1 MDVGAADML
10 RATFVL
16 RLEGL
21 SEAIASSS
29 LRLPRFF
36 STAINRSEKKSAYI
50 LASHCEG
57 KKKDN
62 RNDSKEVT
70 GRIQASFTVQGFFR
84 SSRHIME
91 RSLGKRTDICGGFGV
106 FIYLLCHHPLLRF
119 VVLLGDRS
127 TLLRRAGTFL
137 KGLLEHYVGIS
148 RDYARPTFV
157 PFLRVLFARSIGFP
171 TVSILSKSNLE
182 YRVRLN
188 SKLHME
194 YNCIK

>member
-1 MDVGAADML
+1 MVPCPAASSGSGSWTSYLSNNCQHSNASYDEVYSDIKHPRRRSDIKKTYFRLFPSPITLTIIHWIHSPSAFFCFGSRYATSALRCKASMDVGAADML

-62 RNDSKEVT
+62 RNDGKETT
-70 GRIQASFTVQGFFR
+70 GRIQASFTVQGFFN
-84 SSRHIME
+84 
-91 RSLGKRTDICGGFGV
+91 
-106 FIYLLCHHPLLRF
+106 LR
-119 VVLLGDRS
+119 
-127 TLLRRAGTFL
+127 
-137 KGLLEHYVGIS
+137 
-148 RDYARPTFV
+148 AR
-157 PFLRVLFARSIGFP
+157 
-171 TVSILSKSNLE
+171 
-182 YRVRLN
+182 
-188 SKLHME
+188 
-194 YNCIK
+194 

>member
-10 RATFVL
+10 RATFEL

-62 RNDSKEVT
+62 RNDSKETT
-70 GRIQASFTVQGFFR
+70 GWIQASFTVQGFFSIFAPDNGTIPGEKNRHMWRVWSVYIPPLSPPSVAFR
-84 SSRHIME
+84 SAIRRPINSTTACRDLFE
-91 RSLGKRTDICGGFGV
+91 RVVRI
-106 FIYLLCHHPLLRF
+106 LCENF
-119 VVLLGDRS
+119 
-127 TLLRRAGTFL
+127 
-137 KGLLEHYVGIS
+137 KGLYTTYFCSFSESSLCSFH
-148 RDYARPTFV
+148 
-157 PFLRVLFARSIGFP
+157 RVSNGFHS
-171 TVSILSKSNLE
+171 VQEQS
-182 YRVRLN
+182 
-188 SKLHME
+188 
-194 YNCIK
+194 

>member
-1 MDVGAADML
+1 MDVGAADIL

-62 RNDSKEVT
+62 RNNRKEAT
-70 GRIQASFTVQGFFR
+70 GWIQAFFAVQGFFFR
-84 SSRHIME
+84 SSRQIME
-91 RSLGKRTDICGGFGV
+91 RFLGKKNRHMWRVWSVYIP
-106 FIYLLCHHPLLRF
+106 PLSPPS
-119 VVLLGDRS
+119 VAVRS
-127 TLLRRAGTFL
+127 AIRRSFNSTT
-137 KGLLEHYVGIS
+137 VR
-148 RDYARPTFV
+148 RD
-157 PFLRVLFARSIGFP
+157 LFRRI
-171 TVSILSKSNLE
+171 VST
-182 YRVRLN
+182 
-188 SKLHME
+188 
-194 YNCIK
+194 